1 MSCVR
6 ALLCARALVLCE
18 VIASTKSYSSDDTF
32 VGSGMR
38 TKYSKRRD
46 KCSKHHTSIS
56 LQRNTTPLRS
66 CSAASLDLWDC
77 CCLYTSMLSCAY
89 PAALVHNISVRTA
102 HCPRPTAPIPQ
113 IKRMVVELYDD
124 TSRRY
129 NAELTAA
136 IRKAPIPIV
145 FINCDIWQSK
155 VSGEKFIGES
165 ALSLAKSSVAF

>member
-1 MSCVR
+1 MLAQCGGV
-6 ALLCARALVLCE
+6 V
-18 VIASTKSYSSDDTF
+18 
-32 VGSGMR
+32 
-38 TKYSKRRD
+38 
-46 KCSKHHTSIS
+46 
-56 LQRNTTPLRS
+56 
-66 CSAASLDLWDC
+66 SAD
-77 CCLYTSMLSCAY
+77 
-89 PAALVHNISVRTA
+89 PAALVHNISVRGSYCPLPTTHRSNTA
-102 HCPRPTAPIPQ
+102 DQEDGGRA
-113 IKRMVVELYDD
+113 LDD

>member
-1 MSCVR
+1 MVAS
-6 ALLCARALVLCE
+6 LAR
-18 VIASTKSYSSDDTF
+18 
-32 VGSGMR
+32 
-38 TKYSKRRD
+38 
-46 KCSKHHTSIS
+46 
-56 LQRNTTPLRS
+56 TPLH
-66 CSAASLDLWDC
+66 LFTTFL
-77 CCLYTSMLSCAY
+77 
-89 PAALVHNISVRTA
+89 LVVRTA